1 MALKIRDLME
11 RMPGAFLPEKAE
23 GTNAVIQFEFTGDE
37 PGHWYAAIQD
47 GACKVG
53 EGQHENPTMT
63 LTADSQDY
71 IDIITGRMDAM
82 KAFMQG
88 KVKLAGN
95 LNLAM
100 KMTSFFKLGGG

>member
-1 MALKIRDLME
+1 MPLTIRDLMGK
-11 RMPGAFLPEKAE
+11 MPAAFLPEKAE
-23 GTNAVIQFEFTGDE
+23 GTNAVIQFEFTGGE
-37 PGHWYAAIQD
+37 PGTWYAAIAD
-47 GACKVG
+47 GKCEVA
-53 EGQHENPTMT
+53 EGTHASPTMT

-71 IDIITGRMDAM
+71 IDIITGKMDAM

-100 KMTSFFKLGGG
+100 KMTSFFKLSG